1 MESSQNA
8 PIEEPQQD
16 ANFNETKTIVKKELS
31 ENRLEALKK
40 AREKANAVRSAAA
53 LQKKKEKW
61 ETDYYAQ
68 DPEHMKRLEE
78 ERTKP
83 QKPKVFRGK
92 RGGKYTKGK
101 TKEGGSYR
109 RYF

>member
-1 MESSQNA
+1 MEKYFFNFEVLA
-8 PIEEPQQD
+8 IVVLGAMCVWLLPQLGSP
-16 ANFNETKTIVKKELS
+16 K
-31 ENRLEALKK
+31 
-40 AREKANAVRSAAA
+40 
-53 LQKKKEKW
+53 QKKKEKW